1 MDHLNRSKAGRKKAY
16 KSAQALRKAV
26 NNYFASI
33 SYVTVWK
40 DENGNRVLNQN
51 GEPIHY
57 VKYAVPPTAEALSL
71 YIGITDRTW
80 RNYQQDETFAE
91 VCEDA
96 MTRIR
101 AWRTQEA
108 SLRDKANGVIFLL
121 QNDHNMVERKEINV
135 PQAGSLS
142 ERMEILRRAADRMR
156 EMEGEHAGSAERTDE
171 FAGREP

>member
-1 MDHLNRSKAGRKKAY
+1 MDHLNQSKRGRKKHY
-16 KSAQALRKAV
+16 KTAAALQKAV

-40 DENGNRVLNQN
+40 DENGNKVLNQL
-51 GEPIHY
+51 GEPMTY
-57 VKYAVPPTAEALSL
+57 LAYALPPTAEALSL

-80 RNYQQDETFAE
+80 RNYQNDPMFRE

-108 SLRDKANGVIFLL
+108 STRERANGVIFLL
-121 QNDHNMVERKEINV
+121 QNDHNMAERKEIV
-135 PQAGSLS
+135 QAVSMSDRLD
-142 ERMEILRRAADRMR
+142 ILKNAAELVK
-156 EMEGEHAGSAERTDE
+156 EMEDE
-171 FAGREP
+171 ECRDS